1 MARYSLV
8 IDFILVAIL
17 AAGCG
22 WWLRGAWDR
31 MIKEIQ

>member
-1 MARYSLV
+1 M
-8 IDFILVAIL
+8 IDFALVAIL
-17 AAGCG
+17 AAGAG